1 MGKIEKLSVGTRL
14 FFVIESICDRHL
26 AEGGYHFEIT
36 SGKIDAVHVFDDSRK
51 PEYRVPTVNRL
62 GYGSCLEYPRC
73 ANLGKSFWLTYAEAI
88 SAADRLTDEHER
100 KFGWMQKK
108 PMRRPWRENRQ
119 PEYETGAQ
127 TSKY

>member
-62 GYGSCLEYPRC
+62 GYGSCLEYPPLRKSWKILLADLRRC
-73 ANLGKSFWLTYAEAI
+73 CLCCRSTHGRARKKVWLDAEE
-88 SAADRLTDEHER
+88 ADAKTVAGE
-100 KFGWMQKK
+100 QT
-108 PMRRPWRENRQ
+108 
-119 PEYETGAQ
+119 TGI
-127 TSKY
+127 